1 MTFKTTKENKVPYI
15 MVAGADYVTGE
26 MPLSE
31 VQHLYDEGTKRAS
44 NRFPG
49 YPVCVNEK
57 YFFAIKTD
65 IHKTG
70 SGRKRKNA

>member
-1 MTFKTTKENKVPYI
+1 MTFQITNENKVPYI
-15 MVAGADYVTGE
+15 MVAGTDYVTGE

-31 VQHLYDEGTKRAS
+31 AQRLYDEGKKRAS

-65 IHKTG
+65 VPKTG
-70 SGRKRKNA
+70 PGRKRKNA